1 MEMPLA
7 PYMDARMCGGICGS
21 RGATGCSSSTGDT
34 STRAACYVVAV
45 GVPPPLDTDT
55 SEGGR
60 SAHVGSTSSDV
71 LPQVQLPAAS
81 YTTAS
86 TGPYMSGARPDSGVF
101 ASRC

>member
-1 MEMPLA
+1 MLA
-7 PYMDARMCGGICGS
+7 CVEVSAVVEVQ
-21 RGATGCSSSTGDT
+21 RGAALVPEIHPPV
-34 STRAACYVVAV
+34 RPALYVAV

-60 SAHVGSTSSDV
+60 SAHVGSTSCDV
-71 LPQVQLPAAS
+71 LPQVRLPAAS

-86 TGPYMSGARPDSGVF
+86 TGLYMTGARPDSGVF

>member
-1 MEMPLA
+1 MLA
-7 PYMDARMCGGICGS
+7 CVEVSAVVGVQ
-21 RGATGCSSSTGDT
+21 RGAALVPEIHPPV
-34 STRAACYVVAV
+34 RPALYVAV
-45 GVPPPLDTDT
+45 CVPPPLDTDT

>member
-1 MEMPLA
+1 MLA
-7 PYMDARMCGGICGS
+7 CVEVSAVVGVQ
-21 RGATGCSSSTGDT
+21 RGAALVPEIHPPV
-34 STRAACYVVAV
+34 RPALYVAV

-86 TGPYMSGARPDSGVF
+86 TGLYMTGARPDSGVF

>member
-1 MEMPLA
+1 MLA
-7 PYMDARMCGGICGS
+7 CVEVSAVVGVQ
-21 RGATGCSSSTGDT
+21 RGAALVRDVHPPV
-34 STRAACYVVAV
+34 RPAMYVAV

-71 LPQVQLPAAS
+71 LPQVPLPAAS

-86 TGPYMSGARPDSGVF
+86 TGPNMPGARPDSGVF